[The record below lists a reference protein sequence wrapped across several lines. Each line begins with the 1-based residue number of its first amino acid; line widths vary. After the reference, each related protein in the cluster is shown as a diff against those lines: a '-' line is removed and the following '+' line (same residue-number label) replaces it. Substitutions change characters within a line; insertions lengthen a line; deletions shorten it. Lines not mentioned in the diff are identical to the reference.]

1 MKSIEK
7 QILELINIANTVQ
20 AKELIDIYEIR
31 GYKEITIRNT
41 LSQLKK
47 IKSIEP
53 VSRGTYR
60 ITEYGQKAAK
70 SLNNKRQH
78 VHESFDN
85 NWCVVIMQIPE
96 KRRKQKDAFK
106 SVITDLGFA
115 QYYSNIYISPW
126 DYKTAVCTSLER
138 LDLKEYANI
147 IKGPFSMTPVTSEQ
161 AYRLWNIPKLETLYK
176 QEEQWITK
184 SFSNIEKTIRD
195 SDDLTLFNSYL
206 DLDEHIDNILLQDP
220 FLPITLLPKNWIGNQ
235 ILKRLTNLHNL
246 IGNTFHQNS
255 RYNKFIKKQNIS
267 CSYSQ

>member
-7 QILELINIANTVQ
+7 QVLGLIDIAIKVQ
-20 AKELIDIYEIR
+20 VKELIDIYEVR

-47 IKSIEP
+47 IKSIES

-106 SVITDLGFA
+106 LVITDLGFA

-126 DYKTAVCTSLER
+126 DYETAIITSLER
-138 LDLKEYANI
+138 LRLKEYANI
-147 IKGPFSMTPVTSEQ
+147 IKGSFSMTPVTAEQ
-161 AYRLWNIPKLETLYK
+161 AYRLWNISKLENIYK

-184 SFSNIEKTIRD
+184 NFSNIEKTTHA
-195 SDDLTLFNSYL
+195 SDDLTLFNNYL

-220 FLPITLLPKNWIGNQ
+220 FLPITLLPKDWIGNR
-235 ILKRLTNLHNL
+235 ILKRLTNLHDL
-246 IGNTFHQNS
+246 IGNKLRQNS
-255 RYNKFIKKQNIS
+255 RYCKFIKK
-267 CSYSQ
+267 

>member
-7 QILELINIANTVQ
+7 QILGLIDISNTVQ
-20 AKELIDIYEIR
+20 AKELIDIYEVR

-47 IKSIEP
+47 INCIES
-53 VSRGTYR
+53 VSRGTYQ
-60 ITEYGQKAAK
+60 ITEYGKKAAK

-78 VHESFDN
+78 VNESFDN

-96 KRRKQKDAFK
+96 KRRKQKDTFK
-106 SVITDLGFA
+106 SIITNLGFA

-126 DYKTAVCTSLER
+126 DYETAIRTSLER
-138 LDLKEYANI
+138 LELKEYVNI
-147 IKGPFSMTPVTSEQ
+147 IKGPFSMTSVTSEQ
-161 AYRLWNIPKLETLYK
+161 AYRLWNISKLENLYK

-184 SFSNIEKTIRD
+184 SFSNIEKAIHY

-220 FLPITLLPKNWIGNQ
+220 FLPIPLLPRDWNGNQ
-235 ILKRLTNLHNL
+235 ILKLLTNLHNL
-246 IGNTFHQNS
+246 IGNRLRQNS
-255 RYNKFIKKQNIS
+255 RYYKFIKK
-267 CSYSQ
+267 